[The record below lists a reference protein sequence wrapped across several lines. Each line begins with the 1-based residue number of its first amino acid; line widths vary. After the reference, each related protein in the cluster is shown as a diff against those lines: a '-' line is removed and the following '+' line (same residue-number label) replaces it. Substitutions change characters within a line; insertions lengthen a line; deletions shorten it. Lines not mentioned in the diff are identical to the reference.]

1 MNNDTQLTVT
11 DIAAVKHRN
20 NESDRNID
28 RDCDS
33 HKDVTVIRKLQA
45 DSD

>member
-1 MNNDTQLTVT
+1 MNNDIELIVI
-11 DIAAVKHRN
+11 DIVIVKYRN

-33 HKDVTVIRKLQA
+33 YKDVIVIRKL
-45 DSD
+45 